1 MEKEAR
7 ILEQLTP
14 MFRDVFLRDDLVLTS
29 ATSAADVPGW
39 DSIKQIEIIVA
50 VEEKYGVRIRAR
62 EVDALRNVGDLVSL
76 IAGKTA

>member
-1 MEKEAR
+1 LDREGR
-7 ILEQLTP
+7 ILGELTP
-14 MFRDVFLRDDLVLTS
+14 LFCDIFLRDDLVLTP

-62 EVDALRNVGDLVSL
+62 EVDALRTVGDLVSL
-76 IAGKTA
+76 IAGKTV